1 MAQPGS
7 GCALSRRRVVDGI
20 VLAQVL
26 AVCRCGLGCLR
37 PGAAMGVYRRYAR
50 KTIGSDKRMPIVTT
64 SIANFII
71 VVAMGIVIGI
81 VFNRYGRGWLGRKFA
96 DATGVGDITY
106 ALVGISGSFMGFHVA
121 FILGLLPAPLLLY
134 VGAVIGA
141 ALTLWL
147 WRGR

>member
-1 MAQPGS
+1 
-7 GCALSRRRVVDGI
+7 
-20 VLAQVL
+20 
-26 AVCRCGLGCLR
+26 
-37 PGAAMGVYRRYAR
+37 
-50 KTIGSDKRMPIVTT
+50 MPIVTT